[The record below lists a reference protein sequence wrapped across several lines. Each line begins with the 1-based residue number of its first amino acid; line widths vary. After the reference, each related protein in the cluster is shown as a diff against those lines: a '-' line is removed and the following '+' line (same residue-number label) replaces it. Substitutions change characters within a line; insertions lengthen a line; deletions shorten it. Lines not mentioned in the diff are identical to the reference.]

1 MSYDLIIKNGM
12 IVDGSGGARYRGDVG
27 VKDGKIARI
36 GKLDGEDHGRDAR
49 RRRSC
54 RDTGLCRRP
63 HPYGRSSLLGSARQL
78 LTAITASP
86 RR

>member
-36 GKLDGEDHGRDAR
+36 GKLDGEITEKA
-49 RRRSC
+49 C
-54 RDTGLCRRP
+54 RLFD
-63 HPYGRSSLLGSARQL
+63 
-78 LTAITASP
+78 
-86 RR
+86 